1 MRTPQHCGTAD
12 DAPPPKRARSAIACQ
27 RCKQRKQRC
36 DNGFPSCGNCTGAG
50 EGANCI
56 YGVNNVIYPPEYVA
70 SLESQIVRLEQRL
83 EAHESDGQTERRAT
97 RQQSYSSPSVNLS
110 PNTVEISRTP
120 DYIGNG
126 DAAKLLEAGTGIVAL
141 SPNAYLG
148 ASSGA
153 PLAKI
158 IQSAINKSALQR
170 SHGDDIGESA
180 ATVDGVRKTGDDGAV
195 FVKATMPRQPVA
207 DKLIMAYIH
216 KVHSKHPFLSRA
228 RLRQLNERRLQL
240 RASEDLRKQQL
251 PPENRLDWFML
262 HMVYAIGA
270 RYLQLSRD
278 SDYVSPEAHYAS
290 AILDIDLV
298 FDVQSITNLQCM
310 LLLAL
315 YQLRSP
321 SGPGLWSMIG
331 VVMRH
336 CLDSGLHRK
345 SNLPVLLDQQ
355 RKRLFWTVYMLERSV
370 ARTLGRPCCV
380 TDREIDVEL
389 PANVS
394 DEIEHEE
401 ELVAAIERAS
411 QFPYQITALSP
422 AIHIVRVQRIESKI
436 HRTLYRVDKPISA
449 IQPHKVT
456 RLRAELEN
464 WKDHIWDVIPPASE
478 DEVIPYNMSEYH
490 MIQYYKG
497 TLLLLLPFLPSLTSM
512 DPDFRLCA
520 FAAGQVCQLYKL
532 LHDKQQYISYSLL
545 ALHASFVA
553 GLVMVYCFSVDRS
566 IFDGKFSSDIRAC
579 STVLYVIA
587 ERWPATR
594 KVKNAFESLVSAT
607 IEGSSAPRPNEIR
620 KSSLNMLPMSRSSDN
635 GLPPLANPESRHIS
649 YGEGEAASD
658 VWDLFE
664 TVLDERDHSFRWT
677 QEGIFNAMNAFPEY
691 GWSLQENANYDL

>member
-1 MRTPQHCGTAD
+1 MRTPQPRGAVAQD
-12 DAPPPKRARSAIACQ
+12 IDAPPAKRARSAIACQ

-36 DNGFPSCGNCTGAG
+36 DNGFPSCSNCTGAG
-50 EGANCI
+50 EGANCM

-70 SLESQIVRLEQRL
+70 SLESQIVTLEQRL
-83 EAHESDGQTERRAT
+83 EAHGSDTQADIGGA
-97 RQQSYSSPSVNLS
+97 RQPSHSSPSVNLS

-120 DYIGNG
+120 DHIGNG
-126 DAAKLLEAGTGIVAL
+126 DTGKLLEAGTGIVAL
-141 SPNAYLG
+141 SSNAYLG

-158 IQSAINKSALQR
+158 IQSAINHSVLH
-170 SHGDDIGESA
+170 HGQGGGADESA
-180 ATVDGVRKTGDDGAV
+180 GPYQGAQKTSDDGVV

-216 KVHSKHPFLSRA
+216 KVHSKHPFLSRVK
-228 RLRQLNERRLQL
+228 LRQLNEQRLEL
-240 RASEDLRKQQL
+240 RSSEDLPKGQHMPL
-251 PPENRLDWFML
+251 ENRLDWFML

-290 AILDIDLV
+290 AIQDIDIV
-298 FDVQSITNLQCM
+298 FNVQSISNLQCM

-394 DEIEHEE
+394 DEIEDEM
-401 ELVAAIERAS
+401 ELITAIERAS
-411 QFPYQITALSP
+411 QFPYHITALSP

-449 IQPHKVT
+449 IQPHKIAQ
-456 RLRAELEN
+456 LRAELED
-464 WKDHIWDVIPPASE
+464 WKDHVWDIIPPASE

-497 TLLLLLPFLPSLTSM
+497 TLLLLLPFLPSLTPL

-553 GLVMVYCFSVDRS
+553 GLVMVYCFSMDRS

-594 KVKNAFESLVSAT
+594 KVKNAFESLVAAT
-607 IEGSSAPRPNEIR
+607 IEGGSTNRQGELG
-620 KSSLNMLPMSRSSDN
+620 KSSLNMLPINSASGN
-635 GLPPLANPESRHIS
+635 GLSQIATPENRQLP
-649 YGEGEAASD
+649 YGEAETSND

-691 GWSLQENANYDL
+691 GWNL

>member
-1 MRTPQHCGTAD
+1 MGTTSPARGTAD
-12 DAPPPKRARSAIACQ
+12 AEPEAPPAKRARSAIACQ

-50 EGANCI
+50 VGASCV
-56 YGVNNVIYPPEYVA
+56 YGVNNVIYPPDYVA
-70 SLESQIVRLEQRL
+70 SLESQIVSLEQRL
-83 EAHESDGQTERRAT
+83 GTHEPEPQSDSMGT
-97 RQQSYSSPSVNLS
+97 RQQSYSSPPVNLS
-110 PNTVEISRTP
+110 PNTVEVVRTP
-120 DYIGNG
+120 DHTGNE
-126 DAAKLLEAGTGIVAL
+126 DAGTLLEAGTGIVAL
-141 SPNAYLG
+141 SSNAYLG
-148 ASSGA
+148 DSSGA

-158 IQSAINKSALQR
+158 IQSTINHSVLHH
-170 SHGDDIGESA
+170 SGE
-180 ATVDGVRKTGDDGAV
+180 DGFTGLTTSSEGTQKIGDDGALITRAV
-195 FVKATMPRQPVA
+195 MPKRSIA

-228 RLRQLNERRLQL
+228 KLRKLNDRRHEL
-240 RASEDLRKQQL
+240 RAGEDLPKGQRL
-251 PPENRLDWFML
+251 PLENRLDYFMIN
-262 HMVYAIGA
+262 MVYAIGA

-278 SDYVSPEAHYAS
+278 NDYVSPEAHYAS
-290 AILDIDLV
+290 AILDIEEV
-298 FDVQSITNLQCM
+298 FDVQSIGNLQCM

-370 ARTLGRPCCV
+370 ARTLGRPCAV

-389 PANVS
+389 PANVQ
-394 DEIEHEE
+394 DETENEE
-401 ELVAAIERAS
+401 ELIAAIEHAS
-411 QFPYQITALSP
+411 QYPYQITALSP

-436 HRTLYRVDKPISA
+436 HRTLYRVDKPITA
-449 IQPHKVT
+449 IQPHKVAL
-456 RLRAELEN
+456 LRAELED

-478 DEVIPYNMSEYH
+478 DEVIPYNMAEYH
-490 MIQYYKG
+490 MIQYYKA
-497 TLLLLLPFLPSLTSM
+497 TLLLLLPFLPSLTPM

-553 GLVMVYCFSVDRS
+553 GLVMVYCFSMDRS

-594 KVKNAFESLVSAT
+594 KVKNAFESLVAAT
-607 IEGSSAPRPNEIR
+607 IEGGSANRLGEVGKP
-620 KSSLNMLPMSRSSDN
+620 SLNMLPMNSSMGN
-635 GLPPLANPESRHIS
+635 GLSRIDTLDSSHLS
-649 YGEGEAASD
+649 YTNGEGTVAND

-691 GWSLQENANYDL
+691 GWSL

>member
-1 MRTPQHCGTAD
+1 MRRSQPRGTAD
-12 DAPPPKRARSAIACQ
+12 GYVESPHPKRARSAIACQ

-50 EGANCI
+50 EGANCV
-56 YGVNNVIYPPEYVA
+56 YGANNIIYPPEYVN
-70 SLESQIVRLEQRL
+70 SLESQIARLEQRL
-83 EAHESDGQTERRAT
+83 EGQSSGVPEDVRER
-97 RQQSYSSPSVNLS
+97 RQQSYSTPSVNLS
-110 PNTVEISRTP
+110 PNTVEIARTP
-120 DYIGNG
+120 DHTGSG
-126 DAAKLLEAGTGIVAL
+126 HGAKLLEAGTGIVAL
-141 SPNAYLG
+141 SSNTYLG

-158 IQSAINKSALQR
+158 IQSAINHSVLSR
-170 SHGDDIGESA
+170 SHGDAPEESTSSNDPNQKIGEDGIVSA
-180 ATVDGVRKTGDDGAV
+180 RAP
-195 FVKATMPRQPVA
+195 MPRRAVA

-216 KVHSKHPFLSRA
+216 KVHSKHPFLSRSK
-228 RLRQLNERRLQL
+228 LRQLNECRLEL
-240 RASEDLRKQQL
+240 RPSEDYVNGQQL

-278 SDYVSPEAHYAS
+278 SDFVSAEAHYFS
-290 AILDIDLV
+290 AILDIEVV
-298 FDVQSITNLQCM
+298 FDVQSIVNLQCM

-345 SNLPVLLDQQ
+345 SNLPVLVDQQ

-394 DEIEHEE
+394 DEIENESD
-401 ELVAAIERAS
+401 LIAAIERSS

-436 HRTLYRVDKPISA
+436 HRTLYRVDKPITA
-449 IQPHKVT
+449 IQPYKIA
-456 RLRAELEN
+456 RLRAELEE

-478 DEVIPYNMSEYH
+478 DEAVPYNMFEYH

-497 TLLLLLPFLPSLTSM
+497 TLLLLLPFLPSFTPM
-512 DPDFRLCA
+512 DPDFRRCA

-553 GLVMVYCFSVDRS
+553 GLVMVYCFSMDKS

-607 IEGSSAPRPNEIR
+607 VEGGSMKGAMDILQSGSSASAPG
-620 KSSLNMLPMSRSSDN
+620 LLP
-635 GLPPLANPESRHIS
+635 LVTPESRNLE
-649 YGEGEAASD
+649 YGEGETASD

-691 GWSLQENANYDL
+691 GWSL

>member
-1 MRTPQHCGTAD
+1 V
-12 DAPPPKRARSAIACQ
+12 
-27 RCKQRKQRC
+27 
-36 DNGFPSCGNCTGAG
+36 
-50 EGANCI
+50 
-56 YGVNNVIYPPEYVA
+56 YGINNVIYPPEYVA
-70 SLESQIVRLEQRL
+70 SLESQVSRLEQRL
-83 EAHESDGQTERRAT
+83 EARELDAHTDARGA
-97 RQQSYSSPSVNLS
+97 RQQSYSSPSVHLS

-120 DYIGNG
+120 DHVGNG
-126 DAAKLLEAGTGIVAL
+126 DAGKLLEAGTGIVAL
-141 SPNAYLG
+141 SSNAYLG

-158 IQSAINKSALQR
+158 IQSAINYSVLNR
-170 SHGDDIGESA
+170 SQGDGIDERAVSNGGAQKITDD
-180 ATVDGVRKTGDDGAV
+180 ATV
-195 FVKATMPRQPVA
+195 FVKATMPRRPVA
-207 DKLIMAYIH
+207 DKLVMAYIH

-228 RLRQLNERRLQL
+228 KLRHLNERRLEL
-240 RASEDLRKQQL
+240 RSSEEL
-251 PPENRLDWFML
+251 PKGQRMPFESRLDWFML

-270 RYLQLSRD
+270 RYLQLSKD
-278 SDYVSPEAHYAS
+278 SDYVSPEAHYSS
-290 AILDIDLV
+290 AILDIDVV
-298 FDVQSITNLQCM
+298 FDVQSISNLQCM

-394 DEIEHEE
+394 DEIENEE
-401 ELVAAIERAS
+401 ELVVAIERAS

-422 AIHIVRVQRIESKI
+422 AIHIVRVQRIESKV
-436 HRTLYRVDKPISA
+436 HRTLYRVDKPITAVQS
-449 IQPHKVT
+449 HKVA
-456 RLRAELEN
+456 RLRAELED

-478 DEVIPYNMSEYH
+478 DEVIPYNMCEYH

-497 TLLLLLPFLPSLTSM
+497 TLLLLLPFLPSLTPM
-512 DPDFRLCA
+512 DPDFRICA

-553 GLVMVYCFSVDRS
+553 GLVMIYCFSMDRS

-594 KVKNAFESLVSAT
+594 KVKNAFESLVAAT
-607 IEGSSAPRPNEIR
+607 IEGGAAHRQNEIG
-620 KSSLNMLPMSRSSDN
+620 KPSLNMLPMSNSSGGD
-635 GLPPLANPESRHIS
+635 LPPLVSPENRHLS
-649 YGEGEAASD
+649 YGEGEVASD

-691 GWSLQENANYDL
+691 GWSL

>member
-1 MRTPQHCGTAD
+1 V
-12 DAPPPKRARSAIACQ
+12 
-27 RCKQRKQRC
+27 
-36 DNGFPSCGNCTGAG
+36 
-50 EGANCI
+50 
-56 YGVNNVIYPPEYVA
+56 YGINNVIYPPEYVA

-83 EAHESDGQTERRAT
+83 GACESDETSGRAA

-120 DYIGNG
+120 DHIGNG

-141 SPNAYLG
+141 SSNAYLG
-148 ASSGA
+148 TSSGA

-158 IQSAINKSALQR
+158 IQSAINHSVLQR
-170 SHGDDIGESA
+170 SQADEIEERAAPGDGA
-180 ATVDGVRKTGDDGAV
+180 QKAGDEGAV
-195 FVKATMPRQPVA
+195 FMKATMPRRPVA

-228 RLRQLNERRLQL
+228 KLRQLNERRLELQ
-240 RASEDLRKQQL
+240 AAEDLPKRQHL
-251 PPENRLDWFML
+251 PLENRLDWFML

-394 DEIEHEE
+394 DEIENEE
-401 ELVAAIERAS
+401 ELITAIDRAS

-449 IQPHKVT
+449 IQPHKIA
-456 RLRAELEN
+456 RLRAELED

-490 MIQYYKG
+490 LIQYYKG

-520 FAAGQVCQLYKL
+520 FAAGRVCQLYKL
-532 LHDKQQYISYSLL
+532 LHDKQQYMSYSLL

-553 GLVMVYCFSVDRS
+553 GLVMVYCFSMDRS

-607 IEGSSAPRPNEIR
+607 IEGGSATRPNEIG
-620 KSSLNMLPMSRSSDN
+620 KSSLNMLPMNASSGN
-635 GLPPLANPESRHIS
+635 GMPPLDTPENRHIS
-649 YGEGEAASD
+649 YGEGEVASD

-691 GWSLQENANYDL
+691 GWSL